1 MPPIVGGR
9 DGGTKEMKNKML
21 LVAGIVAVAVL
32 SFAAGLYVQ
41 CERIIN
47 NAIVTYEERNSTA
60 WVYMSIDGSVYA
72 YDPVTGHRED

>member
-1 MPPIVGGR
+1 
-9 DGGTKEMKNKML
+9 MKNKML